1 MRLSFILKLAF
12 RDIKG
17 YKLRSS
23 LTIGGVAIGIGFI
36 IFLLSLGFGLERLI
50 TSQVTNVG
58 ALQILDVSP
67 GKSKIVK
74 LNDETIEKFKDLGSL
89 GEISPSASMAGKIDY
104 KTSTTDGVIYGK
116 NLDYLTL
123 EDTRI
128 LAGKKYSSDNA
139 KETLLNVTALKQLGV
154 KDYEKALGE
163 NITLTI
169 VIPSELLKSGEEK
182 SEERKEDYKVVG
194 IVDNESSPYVY
205 VPLKSL
211 VKMDLVNYNK
221 VKARVQDKTQIDIA
235 KKQLENLG
243 FKVVSIKDTVSEI
256 AKFFTIF
263 KFILVGFGV
272 IAMIVASLGM
282 FNTLTISLLEKT
294 REIGLMKALGTA
306 NKDIN
311 LIFLTQALNIG
322 IIGGTVGTTVGY
334 ASGTVINF
342 LIYRMAIRTGN
353 EPVALFYTP
362 PIIIFLVL
370 LFSVAISF
378 LTGVYPSRRASK
390 ISALNALRY
399 E

>member
-1 MRLSFILKLAF
+1 MKPSFILKLVF

-23 LTIGGVAIGIGFI
+23 LTIGGVAIAIGFI

-74 LNDETIEKFKDLGSL
+74 LNDETIEKFKELGSL
-89 GEISPSASMAGKIDY
+89 GEISPSASIAGKIDY

-116 NLDYLTL
+116 NIDYLTL

-128 LAGKKYSSDNA
+128 LIGKRYSSDNA
-139 KETLLNVTALKQLGV
+139 KEILLNITALKQLGV
-154 KDYEKALGE
+154 KDYEKMLGE

-169 VIPSELLKSGEEK
+169 VIPSELLKSSEER
-182 SEERKEDYKVVG
+182 SEERKENYKVVG
-194 IVDNESSPYVY
+194 VIDNESSPYVY
-205 VPLKSL
+205 VPLTSL
-211 VKMDLVNYNK
+211 VKMGLYNYNK
-221 VKARVQDKTQIDIA
+221 VKVKVKDKEKVGIA

-243 FKVVSIKDTVSEI
+243 FKVTSLKDTISEI
-256 AKFFTIF
+256 NQFFTIF
-263 KFILVGFGV
+263 KFLLISFGL

-294 REIGLMKALGTA
+294 REIGLMKALGTT
-306 NKDIN
+306 NKDIIF
-311 LIFLTQALNIG
+311 IFLTQAINLG
-322 IIGGTVGTTVGY
+322 IIGGIAGIVLGY
-334 ASGTVINF
+334 IGGSFIDF
-342 LIYRMAIRTGN
+342 LVYSLALRTGN
-353 EPVALFYTP
+353 QPVDLFYTP
-362 PIIIFLVL
+362 PSVIFFVIVFSL
-370 LFSVAISF
+370 LISL
-378 LTGVYPSRRASK
+378 LTGIYPAKRAAK
-390 ISALNALRY
+390 INALNALRY